1 MRGFFVPGFPSD
13 DVMETMER
21 YDPQA
26 IEAKW
31 QKVWADEKSFH
42 VPNPDPAELAGGER
56 SKSFVVEMLPYPSG
70 DLHMGHTLNYTIGDV
85 ITHTRRRQGM
95 QVLRPMGY
103 DAFGLPAEN
112 AAIKEGGHPRTV
124 TERNIVSIREQMH
137 RMGWAIDW
145 GREISTAD
153 PTYYRWTQ
161 WLFLRFYEKG
171 LAYRKEAPVKWCP
184 NDQTV
189 LANEQVVDGRCER
202 CGAEVEAKILT
213 QWYFRITDYAD
224 ALLDEMA
231 DLEDWPDRVLTMQR
245 NWIGRSHGARVV
257 FSVEGSGEELPVF
270 TTRPDTLF
278 GATFFALAPENP
290 MVAQLV
296 AGSEHE
302 AEVLEYVRHTAA
314 RSEVERETKE
324 KDGVFTGRY
333 AVNPVNGEQ
342 IPIWVADYVL
352 MGYGTGA
359 IMAVPAHDE
368 RDYAFAERYGIEIRP
383 VVAPEGGE
391 LPEEG
396 AYSAHS
402 ANEVLVN
409 SGPFTGLPSPE
420 AKEKIVAWL
429 AEQGLGEQ
437 TIGYRL
443 RDWLFSRQRYWGCP
457 IPIIHCPA
465 CGEVAVPGRPAAGRP
480 ARHHRGRAEGPL
492 AARRGRGLG
501 QRDVPDVRRRRRS
514 ARPTRWTRSSTR
526 RGTSSATPTR
536 PTTEAPFDRE
546 IADYWLPVNQYIGG
560 IEHAVLHLLY
570 ARFFAKVMNEMGLCS
585 FREPFARLFNQ
596 GMIGAGGAKMSKSKG
611 NVVNPLEY
619 ADRYGAD
626 TVRMYTLFMGP
637 ADEDMDWQDNGL
649 EGIWRFLN
657 RLWRIAHEQAA
668 VPAGDPGTGALARKT
683 HQTIAKVTDDIDRR
697 FSFHTAIS
705 AVMELVNEIQQH
717 PDDPAARFATETAV
731 SLIQPYAP
739 HVAEELWGVL
749 GEGRLWESAW
759 PVADPALLVARRGRD
774 RGAGERQGARPAARG
789 RDDRGRRA
797 AGAGA
802 RLRARAGV
810 RRRQGAPE
818 DGGRAGPARLAR
830 RLASA
835 SAWRRAQ
842 PSAGPTCGR
851 TAAQLRPEPRAAA
864 LPRSSPAPAGRRP
877 ASSAKRSA
885 RSSRA
890 A

>member
-1 MRGFFVPGFPSD
+1 MD
-13 DVMETMER
+13 
-21 YDPQA
+21 
-26 IEAKW
+26 
-31 QKVWADEKSFH
+31 
-42 VPNPDPAELAGGER
+42 
-56 SKSFVVEMLPYPSG
+56 
-70 DLHMGHTLNYTIGDV
+70 
-85 ITHTRRRQGM
+85 
-95 QVLRPMGY
+95 
-103 DAFGLPAEN
+103 
-112 AAIKEGGHPRTV
+112 
-124 TERNIVSIREQMH
+124 
-137 RMGWAIDW
+137 
-145 GREISTAD
+145 
-153 PTYYRWTQ
+153 
-161 WLFLRFYEKG
+161 
-171 LAYRKEAPVKWCP
+171 
-184 NDQTV
+184 
-189 LANEQVVDGRCER
+189 
-202 CGAEVEAKILT
+202 
-213 QWYFRITDYAD
+213 
-224 ALLDEMA
+224 

-257 FSVEGSGEELPVF
+257 FSVDGSGEELPVF

-290 MVAQLV
+290 MVAELV

-333 AVNPVNGEQ
+333 AVNPVNGEK

-391 LPEEG
+391 LPEERR
-396 AYSAHS
+396 
-402 ANEVLVN
+402 LL
-409 SGPFTGLPSPE
+409 GPLRRTRCSSTPARSRGLPSPE

-457 IPIIHCPA
+457 IPIIHCPD
-465 CGEVAVPGRPAAGRP
+465 CGEVAVPDDQLPVVLPDITEVAPKGRS
-480 ARHHRGRAEGPL
+480 PL
-492 AARRGRGLG
+492 AAAEDWVNVTCPACGGAGARARR
-501 QRDVPDVRRRRRS
+501 
-514 ARPTRWTRSSTR
+514 TRWTRSSTR

-536 PTTEAPFDRE
+536 PTPRRRSTAT

-570 ARFFAKVMNEMGLCS
+570 ARFFAKVMNEMGMCS

-668 VPAGDPGTGALARKT
+668 VPAGRSRHGRTGAQDAPDDREGHRRHRPAVLVPHRDLGRDGAR
-683 HQTIAKVTDDIDRR
+683 QR
-697 FSFHTAIS
+697 
-705 AVMELVNEIQQH
+705 
-717 PDDPAARFATETAV
+717 DPAASRR
-731 SLIQPYAP
+731 P
-739 HVAEELWGVL
+739 
-749 GEGRLWESAW
+749 GRPLRDRDRRV
-759 PVADPALLVARRGRD
+759 PDPALRS
-774 RGAGERQGARPAARG
+774 ARG
-789 RDDRGRRA
+789 R
-797 AGAGA
+797 GA
-802 RLRARAGV
+802 V
-810 RRRQGAPE
+810 
-818 DGGRAGPARLAR
+818 GRASVKG
-830 RLASA
+830 
-835 SAWRRAQ
+835 
-842 PSAGPTCGR
+842 GCGR
-851 TAAQLRPEPRAAA
+851 APGRWPIPRFSSTT
-864 LPRSSPAPAGRRP
+864 RS
-877 ASSAKRSA
+877 RS
-885 RSSRA
+885 RCR
-890 A
+890 